1 MAHVMKTMDG
11 NEAAAYSA
19 YAFTEVATIYP
30 ITPSSPMAEHTD
42 VWAAN
47 GKKNIF
53 GQPVRLVEMQ
63 SEAGAAAAMQG
74 SLETGALATSY
85 TSSQGLL
92 LMIPPMFRIAGQL
105 HPGVLHVSARSVGTN
120 TISIY
125 GEHSD
130 IYACRQTGFAMV
142 ASATVQEVMDL
153 AGISHLSAIKGS
165 VRLSWLRSL
174 RKCMSCKGKSTG
186 NVIFRVPDA
195 RSRELGICADLKHQ
209 EEPGR

>member
-1 MAHVMKTMDG
+1 MEHVMKTMDG

-153 AGISHLSAIKGS
+153 AGISHLSAINGK
-165 VRLSWLRSL
+165 RSIP
-174 RKCMSCKGKSTG
+174 S
-186 NVIFRVPDA
+186 FF
-195 RSRELGICADLKHQ
+195 
-209 EEPGR
+209 